1 MLKDSPP
8 PSSCFAYWRG
18 RRGAGGVGSYQAGG
32 AGGNG
37 HFSIFP
43 TFGRS
48 RAMEKKGKVG
58 GGKEWKKTAKGSV
71 EAGSGW
77 QHKGWDIKGL
87 ALSPGTVQ
95 LAVPAPVRTRGEFA
109 APLLCFHWQGRGT
122 C

>member
-1 MLKDSPP
+1 M
-8 PSSCFAYWRG
+8 YQ
-18 RRGAGGVGSYQAGG
+18 AGGVGE
-32 AGGNG
+32 NG

-77 QHKGWDIKGL
+77 QREGWDIKGL
-87 ALSPGTVQ
+87 APSPGTVQ
-95 LAVPAPVRTRGEFA
+95 PVVPAPARRDEG
-109 APLLCFHWQGRGT
+109 
-122 C
+122 